1 VNNERRV
8 IPWRP
13 IAGLAAAIAM
23 VLATL
28 WYEPGE
34 VSWQVNAEMVVLL
47 AGTLLAV
54 YSIRRLRRPPGRSED
69 PAGR

>member
-8 IPWRP
+8 PWRP
-13 IAGLAAAIAM
+13 IAGLAAAVAM

-34 VSWQVNAEMVVLL
+34 VRWRVTAETVVVLV
-47 AGTLLAV
+47 GTLLAV
-54 YSIRRLRRPPGRSED
+54 WSIRQLRRPGPRSED
-69 PAGR
+69 PADR

>member
-1 VNNERRV
+1 VNNEQRV

-13 IAGLAAAIAM
+13 IAGLVLAIAM
-23 VLATL
+23 VLGTL

-34 VSWQVNAEMVVLL
+34 VRWQVNAEMVVLL

-54 YSIRRLRRPPGRSED
+54 HSIRRLRRPPGRSED